1 VELTIISKAGVME
14 FSLCASWH
22 VCVAFIVAVS
32 HGEQGCG
39 PGSSWGL
46 FCFIPLYDL
55 GEYFFLTCLFFS
67 TNTNE

>member
-1 VELTIISKAGVME
+1 MELTIISKAGVME

-55 GEYFFLTCLFFS
+55 GEYFFFNLFIFF
-67 TNTNE
+67 NKYK